1 MKTLTTR
8 EFYHA
13 PGILKSIRPGQAVL
27 VTDHGK
33 PAFTVTK
40 AGARPRRT
48 AEELLR
54 RSREIV
60 PGERSKIDYT
70 AILRKMKR

>member
-13 PGILKSIRPGQAVL
+13 PGILKSLRPGQAVL

-40 AGARPRRT
+40 AGRRPRRT

-54 RSREIV
+54 RSRQV
-60 PGERSKIDYT
+60 LRGKRPMVDYT
-70 AILRKMKR
+70 AILKKIKR